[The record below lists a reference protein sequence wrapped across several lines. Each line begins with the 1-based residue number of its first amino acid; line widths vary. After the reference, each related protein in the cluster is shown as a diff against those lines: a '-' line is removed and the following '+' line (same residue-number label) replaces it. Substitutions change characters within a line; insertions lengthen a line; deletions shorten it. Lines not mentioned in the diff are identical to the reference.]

1 MFSPLN
7 RFLIDRF
14 GIDGSFLII
23 SAILLNLIAC
33 GLVIRP
39 VPIEP
44 AEKAKQKKKEKHVN
58 ELSLK
63 AKENQKAN
71 ELDTQISEENDKVE
85 IKSTQF
91 KSLLNLNANDHNFKK
106 MHNNRL
112 ERKFSYSVDHL
123 HKPKYRVK
131 QNIDLDSSLNAMA
144 LVLGSQNI
152 HFAVADKTESGHH
165 VEPAKK
171 KSLKETIQSFI
182 DFSLFYD
189 IIFMFFAASNFLTS
203 LGFNAPYIFIVDQA
217 ISLGVNE
224 DKADLLLS
232 TIGEVL
238 NELKQKTIF
247 F

>member
-1 MFSPLN
+1 
-7 RFLIDRF
+7 
-14 GIDGSFLII
+14 
-23 SAILLNLIAC
+23 
-33 GLVIRP
+33 
-39 VPIEP
+39 
-44 AEKAKQKKKEKHVN
+44 
-58 ELSLK
+58 
-63 AKENQKAN
+63 
-71 ELDTQISEENDKVE
+71 
-85 IKSTQF
+85 
-91 KSLLNLNANDHNFKK
+91 
-106 MHNNRL
+106 MHNNKL

-123 HKPKYRVK
+123 QIPKYRVK

-152 HFAVADKTESGHH
+152 HFAVADKTEIHH
-165 VEPAKK
+165 VEPTKK

-238 NELKQKTIF
+238 
-247 F
+247 

>member
-1 MFSPLN
+1 
-7 RFLIDRF
+7 
-14 GIDGSFLII
+14 
-23 SAILLNLIAC
+23 
-33 GLVIRP
+33 
-39 VPIEP
+39 
-44 AEKAKQKKKEKHVN
+44 
-58 ELSLK
+58 
-63 AKENQKAN
+63 
-71 ELDTQISEENDKVE
+71 
-85 IKSTQF
+85 
-91 KSLLNLNANDHNFKK
+91 
-106 MHNNRL
+106 
-112 ERKFSYSVDHL
+112 
-123 HKPKYRVK
+123 
-131 QNIDLDSSLNAMA
+131 MA

-232 TIGEVL
+232 TIGEVF
-238 NELKQKTIF
+238 NELKQE
-247 F
+247 